1 MLQQSHPEGRQTF
14 KSTNIFL
21 TRWPETDLV
30 VIHTILSLLLFRR
43 HADILSET
51 YDVPTAKFAIGDAI
65 FGLRHIDSAHNVH
78 FDLDVRRYP

>member
-30 VIHTILSLLLFRR
+30 VIYTILSLLLFRR

-51 YDVPTAKFAIGDAI
+51 YDVPTVKFGDAI
-65 FGLRHIDSAHNVH
+65 SDYVKSIAHPMCTLTLTCDAILR
-78 FDLDVRRYP
+78 